1 VNAPPF
7 VSRDIEGDINFRLRD
22 SLYEAKVEI
31 RSPKDEKT
39 FHYSIKSEG
48 EVKNGFL
55 KPFSTITRK
64 NLELWV
70 PFSDRNDETTLDYFY
85 ESDET
90 SIGVRTDFY
99 DKEKR
104 VARTS
109 RKSRK
114 HNGINGLDYISA
126 IMQIVLSNKQN
137 LVLDKVD
144 LISKMGKS
152 ATCPLE
158 NKRKNGRNLIR
169 LLHDGKSASVK
180 ISLALNDDSEITELS
195 FNTEGY
201 GIMEMNVE

>member
-1 VNAPPF
+1 
-7 VSRDIEGDINFRLRD
+7 
-22 SLYEAKVEI
+22 
-31 RSPKDEKT
+31 
-39 FHYSIKSEG
+39 
-48 EVKNGFL
+48 
-55 KPFSTITRK
+55 
-64 NLELWV
+64 
-70 PFSDRNDETTLDYFY
+70 
-85 ESDET
+85 
-90 SIGVRTDFY
+90 
-99 DKEKR
+99 
-104 VARTS
+104 
-109 RKSRK
+109 
-114 HNGINGLDYISA
+114 
-126 IMQIVLSNKQN
+126 MQIVLSNKQN